1 MKKTQVKDKRLLGM
15 VIILVL
21 GLILVS
27 AKLMSIQILKADY
40 YKEKASN
47 QRERVLKITQ
57 NRGTLFDREGE
68 VLAISEDV
76 RTVYATPYLIEEK
89 AKTANTIAEILGEDP
104 VDVLEKLEEDS
115 GFVYLARKL
124 DNERADKIEKLNIEG
139 VGFLDES
146 KRYYPAG
153 EMASQVLGIVDVDN
167 QGQAGIEIF
176 YEDILGGSPGEIV
189 LERDAVGNP
198 IPGSEVMRKQAEDGI
213 DLQLT
218 IDKDVQAH
226 VQETMNNAVETY
238 HAKAGTAI
246 VIDCNTGDIIAMA
259 TSPSFDPEDRE
270 AISPETMRNRAVTD
284 IYEPGSVLKIITAS
298 AALEEGVVTP
308 GTVMS
313 VPPQIQVAD
322 QVFKEATPQG
332 TRQLSFA
339 QIISQSSNVGTIQT
353 ALNLGKE
360 RHAKYLKK
368 FGVGQLTGI
377 DFPGEV
383 QGLVPDI
390 ADYSGTSVAT
400 ISIGQGISITPVQ
413 LVCAVCVIA
422 NGGRTVQPH
431 LLEAKVTDGGIENME
446 LGGMGEQVLRDETCV
461 QMTAIM
467 EQVTA
472 PGGTGTRAALP
483 YYRVAGKTGTAAKP
497 LTNGAGYS
505 KGYMATFVGFAPAE
519 NPQLAAVV
527 ILDEPS
533 PIWGGHTSAPVF
545 KEIMGYSLQ
554 HMDVPPSWGTP
565 DAAGGDASE

>member
-1 MKKTQVKDKRLLGM
+1 MKKTQIKDKRLLGM
-15 VIILVL
+15 IIILL
-21 GLILVS
+21 IGLILVS

-40 YKEKASN
+40 YKQKASD

-57 NRGTLFDREGE
+57 NRGTIFDREGE

-76 RTVYATPYLIEEK
+76 TTVYATPYLIEDK
-89 AKTANTIAEILGEDP
+89 VKTAATIAEVLGEDS
-104 VDVLEKLEEDS
+104 VDVLEKLEQDS
-115 GFVYLARKL
+115 GFVYIARKL
-124 DNERADKIEKLNIEG
+124 DNDVAKKIENMKIEG
-139 VGFLDES
+139 IGFLDES

-167 QGQAGIEIF
+167 KGQAGIEIY
-176 YEDILGGSPGEIV
+176 YEDVLGGSPGEIV

-198 IPGSEVMRKQAEDGI
+198 IPGSEVLRKQAEDGV

-218 IDKDVQAH
+218 IDKDIQAH

-259 TSPSFDPEDRE
+259 TSPSYDPEDRE
-270 AISPETMRNRAVTD
+270 DISPEKMRNRAVTD
-284 IYEPGSVLKIITAS
+284 IYEPGSVLKLITAS
-298 AALEEGVVTP
+298 AALEEGVVNP
-308 GTVMS
+308 ETVMT
-313 VPPQIQVAD
+313 VPPQLQVAD

-332 TRQLSFA
+332 TRQLSFS

-353 ALNLGKE
+353 AIQLGKE

-368 FGVGQLTGI
+368 FGMGQMTGI

-383 QGLVPDI
+383 QGLLPDI

-413 LVCAVCVIA
+413 LVCAACIIA

-431 LLEAKVTDGGIENME
+431 LLEAKVTDNGIENME
-446 LGGMGEQVLRDETCV
+446 LGGMGEQVLSDKTCT
-461 QMTAIM
+461 QMTSIM
-467 EQVTA
+467 ELVIA
-472 PGGTGTRAALP
+472 PGGTGTKAALP

-497 LTNGAGYS
+497 LSNGAGYS
-505 KGYMATFVGFAPAE
+505 KGYMASFVGFAPAE

-554 HMDVPPSWGTP
+554 HLNVPPSWGTP
-565 DAAGGDASE
+565 DGAGGDAGE